1 MIFVHQRGSKSE
13 CAPALYSNFFQLQ
26 PLSSKCAAPLISSLL
41 RMHQIIF
48 GEKKFPQT
56 ICEMCFLLPA
66 KDQNQHYSKQLDT

>member
-1 MIFVHQRGSKSE
+1 MIFVHQRRSKSE

-48 GEKKFPQT
+48 GEKNSLKQFVRCVSYCQPKIKT
-56 ICEMCFLLPA
+56 NII
-66 KDQNQHYSKQLDT
+66 QNS

>member
-1 MIFVHQRGSKSE
+1 MIFVHQRRSKSE

-48 GEKKFPQT
+48 GEKNSLKQFVRCVSYGQPKIKT
-56 ICEMCFLLPA
+56 NII
-66 KDQNQHYSKQLDT
+66 QNS